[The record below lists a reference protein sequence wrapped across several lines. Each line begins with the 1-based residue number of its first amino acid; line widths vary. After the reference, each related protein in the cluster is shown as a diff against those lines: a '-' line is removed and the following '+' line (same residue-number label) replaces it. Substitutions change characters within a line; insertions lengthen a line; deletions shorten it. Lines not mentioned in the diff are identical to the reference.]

1 MQLLAHNQRV
11 AVALMLYK
19 KVLIISN
26 ASSER
31 TSSFN
36 NNSNSSRGNNN
47 KSRLIKNWLGWLNQL
62 QMWHLNFWSRISSM
76 SERLYDLFYISYSVA
91 DPRSDLYI
99 FILTRV
105 FLQLTNIC
113 IFLWMRKRNKF
124 RIYKKCQN
132 CPSYMFNRWFS

>member
-26 ASSER
+26 ALSER

-36 NNSNSSRGNNN
+36 NNSSRGNNN
-47 KSRLIKNWLGWLNQL
+47 KIWLIKNWLGWRNQL
-62 QMWHLNFWSRISSM
+62 QMWHLNFWSRILTWA
-76 SERLYDLFYISYSVA
+76 SERLYDLFHISYSAA

-105 FLQLTNIC
+105 FLQLTNMC
-113 IFLWMRKRNKF
+113 IYLWMRKRNKF
-124 RIYKKCQN
+124 AIYKKCQN

>member
-26 ASSER
+26 ALSER

-36 NNSNSSRGNNN
+36 NNSSRGNNN
-47 KSRLIKNWLGWLNQL
+47 KIRLIKNWLGWRNQL

-76 SERLYDLFYISYSVA
+76 SERAPLWFISHFILRRRSQIRSVYIYFNESFFTINKYV
-91 DPRSDLYI
+91 YI
-99 FILTRV
+99 FMDEKKKQV
-105 FLQLTNIC
+105 CNLQKVSELSFIHV
-113 IFLWMRKRNKF
+113 
-124 RIYKKCQN
+124 
-132 CPSYMFNRWFS
+132 